1 MVDGRI
7 CAFLSQITHIGMQH
21 IPHGTHAC
29 RCSAVARVAWVK
41 SVLGRVACVDFGSSE
56 QACHIEQMFDYVDMM
71 VGPAVVR
78 R

>member
-21 IPHGTHAC
+21 IPMVRMYA
-29 RCSAVARVAWVK
+29 AARVAWVK
-41 SVLGRVACVDFGSSE
+41 SVLGRVACVDFGSFE
-56 QACHIEQMFDYVDMM
+56 QACCIEQMFDCVDML
-71 VGPAVVR
+71 VGPAMVR